1 MPSSDKDKDKDQMKI
16 ETVDQLR
23 EVVGHPNPAT
33 EQKKSSGLT
42 NDAIEFIGKSPLLL
56 LATTSESGAMDV
68 SPKGDEPGFVQI
80 DEQNNLLIPDR
91 RGNRLVDGHLNILQ
105 NPAVG
110 MIFFVPNTRET
121 LRVNGSAELLADEQ
135 LQKAMANQNH
145 PAVLITRINVRECFF
160 HCGKALIR
168 SHLWQPDTWPDK
180 ARVSFGR
187 QYVERSGADEALAE
201 VIDANIE
208 LDYKDNL

>member
-1 MPSSDKDKDKDQMKI
+1 MKI

-56 LATTSESGAMDV
+56 LATTSENGAMDV
-68 SPKGDEPGFVQI
+68 SPKGDAPGFVQI

-121 LRVNGSAELLADEQ
+121 LRVNGSAELLADEE

-145 PAVLITRINVRECFF
+145 PAVLITRVNVRECFF

-168 SHLWQPDTWPDK
+168 SNLWRPDTWPDE

>member
-1 MPSSDKDKDKDQMKI
+1 MKI

-33 EQKKSSGLT
+33 EQKKSTALT
-42 NDAIEFIGKSPLLL
+42 RDAIEFIGKSPLLL
-56 LATTSESGAMDV
+56 LATASENGAMDV

-91 RGNRLVDGHLNILQ
+91 RGNRLADGHLNILQ
-105 NPAVG
+105 NPSVG
-110 MIFFVPNTRET
+110 LIFIVPNTRET

-145 PAVLITRINVRECFF
+145 PAVLITRVNVRECFF

>member
-1 MPSSDKDKDKDQMKI
+1 MKI

-145 PAVLITRINVRECFF
+145 PAVLITRVNVRECFF

>member
-1 MPSSDKDKDKDQMKI
+1 MKI
-16 ETVDQLR
+16 ETVYQLR

-56 LATTSESGAMDV
+56 LATTSENGAMDV
-68 SPKGDEPGFVQI
+68 SPKGDAPGFVQI

-91 RGNRLVDGHLNILQ
+91 RGNRLVDGHLNILE

-110 MIFFVPNTRET
+110 LIFFVPNTRET

-145 PAVLITRINVRECFF
+145 PAVLITRVNVRECFF

-187 QYVERSGADEALAE
+187 QYVERSGADEALAG

>member
-1 MPSSDKDKDKDQMKI
+1 MKI
-16 ETVDQLR
+16 ETVEQLR

-56 LATTSESGAMDV
+56 LATASETGAMDV

-91 RGNRLVDGHLNILQ
+91 RGNRLVDGHINILQ

-110 MIFFVPNTRET
+110 LIFIVPNTRET
-121 LRVNGSAELLADEQ
+121 LRVNGSAELLADEP
-135 LQKAMANQNH
+135 LQKAMSNQNH
-145 PAVLITRINVRECFF
+145 PAVLITRVPVRECFF

-187 QYVERSGADEALAE
+187 QYVARSGADAALAE

-208 LDYKDNL
+208 LDYRDNL

>member
-1 MPSSDKDKDKDQMKI
+1 MKI

-33 EQKKSSGLT
+33 EQKKSTALT
-42 NDAIEFIGKSPLLL
+42 RDAIEFIGKSPLLL
-56 LATTSESGAMDV
+56 LATASENGAMDV

-91 RGNRLVDGHLNILQ
+91 RGNRLADGHLNILQ
-105 NPAVG
+105 NPSVG
-110 MIFFVPNTRET
+110 LIFIVPNTRET

-145 PAVLITRINVRECFF
+145 PAVLITRVNVRECFF

-187 QYVERSGADEALAE
+187 QYVERSGANEALAE

>member
-1 MPSSDKDKDKDQMKI
+1 MKI

-33 EQKKSSGLT
+33 EQKKSTGLT
-42 NDAIEFIGKSPLLL
+42 KDAIEFIGNSPLLL
-56 LATTSESGAMDV
+56 LATASDAGAMDV
-68 SPKGDEPGFVQI
+68 SPKGDAPGFVQI
-80 DEQNNLLIPDR
+80 DEHNNLLIPDR

-110 MIFFVPNTRET
+110 LIFIVPNTRET
-121 LRVNGSAELLADEQ
+121 LRVNGSAELVVDEQ
-135 LQKAMANQNH
+135 LQKAMSNQNH
-145 PAVLITRINVRECFF
+145 PAVLITRVHVRECFF

-187 QYVERSGADEALAE
+187 QYVERSGR
-201 VIDANIE
+201 
-208 LDYKDNL
+208 

>member
-1 MPSSDKDKDKDQMKI
+1 MKI

-110 MIFFVPNTRET
+110 LIFFVPNTRET

-145 PAVLITRINVRECFF
+145 PAVLITRVNVRECFF

>member
-1 MPSSDKDKDKDQMKI
+1 MKI

>member
-1 MPSSDKDKDKDQMKI
+1 MKI

-145 PAVLITRINVRECFF
+145 PAVLITRVNVRECFF

-187 QYVERSGADEALAE
+187 QYVERSGADEALAG

>member
-1 MPSSDKDKDKDQMKI
+1 MKI
-16 ETVDQLR
+16 ESLDQLR

-42 NDAIEFIGKSPLLL
+42 NDAIKFIGKSPLLL
-56 LATTSESGAMDV
+56 LATTSENGAMDV
-68 SPKGDEPGFVQI
+68 SPKGDAPGFVQI
-80 DEQNNLLIPDR
+80 DKQNNLLIPDR

-110 MIFFVPNTRET
+110 LIFFVPNTRET

-145 PAVLITRINVRECFF
+145 PAVLITRVHVRECFF